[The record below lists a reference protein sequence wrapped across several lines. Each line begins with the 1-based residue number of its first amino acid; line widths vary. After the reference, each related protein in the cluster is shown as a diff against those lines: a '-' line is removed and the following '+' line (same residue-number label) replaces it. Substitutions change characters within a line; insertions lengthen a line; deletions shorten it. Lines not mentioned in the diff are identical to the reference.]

1 MIPTPHTI
9 HTAIPTAAT
18 TIKNSSNNTNNANKS
33 EKSVH
38 INVGSG
44 LSSKRQVT
52 ISSRHNSSK
61 GSIKDTTRI
70 TINRSPSPDER
81 DVIAENK
88 NKGSSKKE
96 L

>member
-1 MIPTPHTI
+1 MIPTSHTT
-9 HTAIPTAAT
+9 HTAIPTTSTTAAAT
-18 TIKNSSNNTNNANKS
+18 ATSSK
-33 EKSVH
+33 KSVH
-38 INVGSG
+38 INVNGVG
-44 LSSKRQVT
+44 LSSKRQVS